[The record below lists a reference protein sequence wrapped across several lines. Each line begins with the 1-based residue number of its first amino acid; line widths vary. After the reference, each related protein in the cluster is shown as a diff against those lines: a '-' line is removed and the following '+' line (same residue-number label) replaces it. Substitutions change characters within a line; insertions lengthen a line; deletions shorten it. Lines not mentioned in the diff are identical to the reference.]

1 MALRLPNIFR
11 HSGAGRDERQVNMT
25 REEEEAIVQANIR
38 NMLATFAV
46 TAPAP
51 SASRWSRTSY
61 SISIYTQD
69 SRFDEDASTL
79 RPPSP
84 PTPVQNPPNAPLAAA
99 NTSRKKCI
107 RHSSFWI
114 SALVFLFLTVIALV
128 IVQQTRHHG
137 GDSGPSST
145 PTHKPVVSTSTST
158 STSQQHAAEIHSITD
173 SDPTSTSTS
182 TTQQLGDGLYSTTNS
197 DPTSSASST
206 VAVVQVATE
215 VVRTTVGTLTT
226 SALTSA
232 ATSSRTS
239 IQSSTFSA

>member
-1 MALRLPNIFR
+1 MAPRLPNIFR
-11 HSGAGRDERQVNMT
+11 HSGTGRDERQVNMS

-51 SASRWSRTSY
+51 SASRWSQTSY

-79 RPPSP
+79 RPP
-84 PTPVQNPPNAPLAAA
+84 TPVQNPPNAPLAAA
-99 NTSRKKCI
+99 NTSKKKFI
-107 RHSSFWI
+107 THSCFWI
-114 SALVFLFLTVIALV
+114 SALGFLFLSIIALV
-128 IVQQTRHHG
+128 IVQQVHHHG

-145 PTHKPVVSTSTST
+145 PTHKPVISTST
-158 STSQQHAAEIHSITD
+158 STSQQHASETHSMTD
-173 SDPTSTSTS
+173 SAPTSSSSTASAS
-182 TTQQLGDGLYSTTNS
+182 TTQQLGDGLYSTNNS

-206 VAVVQVATE
+206 VAVVHVATE